1 MKLYKIPNAPAGER
15 FHSSKTGLKDFTE
28 IELPKDGRAGMA
40 TFLNA
45 NEIEVGRP
53 GHKWHDELQPPCP
66 EHQMGYDCQHG
77 HGPLPTP
84 QLDELEQAEL
94 RAVAAARAT
103 TMSQQKQLT
112 ASSIVEFILDD
123 ATVAQAEAVFTAL
136 GTRFKELA
144 HGAG

>member
-40 TFLNA
+40 TFLND
-45 NEIEVGRP
+45 NEAELVGV
-53 GHKWHDELQPPCP
+53 GLLPP
-66 EHQMGYDCQHG
+66 
-77 HGPLPTP
+77 T

-123 ATVAQAEAVFTAL
+123 ATVAQAEAVFAAL